1 MHRDP
6 SHVPRPRRAT
16 AEGRSERTHEPHQTD
31 RLSVAKAAARA
42 GVSSRT
48 IKRWIAANLLPAT
61 RLPSPR
67 GKGHLRV
74 RIGDLEVLLARGT
87 LR

>member
-1 MHRDP
+1 MAA
-6 SHVPRPRRAT
+6 SSRPYRAI
-16 AEGRSERTHEPHQTD
+16 AENRLDRAYEPHPTN
-31 RLSVAKAAARA
+31 RLSVAQAAARA

-67 GKGHLRV
+67 GKGHLRI
-74 RIGDLEVLLARGT
+74 RLGDVEALLARGT
-87 LR
+87 LG

>member
-1 MHRDP
+1 VTIAVCP
-6 SHVPRPRRAT
+6 EPRRAT
-16 AEGRSERTHEPHQTD
+16 ADTRSGRAHEAHYTD

-42 GVSSRT
+42 DVSSRT

-67 GKGHLRV
+67 GKGHLRI
-74 RIGDLEVLLARGT
+74 RLGDLEALLARGT

>member
-1 MHRDP
+1 MAASPLR
-6 SHVPRPRRAT
+6 RRAT
-16 AEGRSERTHEPHQTD
+16 ADSHSQWAHEAHQTD

-42 GVSSRT
+42 DVISRT

-67 GKGHLRV
+67 GKGHLRI
-74 RIGDLEVLLARGT
+74 RLGDLEALLARGT
-87 LR
+87 LS